1 MLIVW
6 LNTQPSC
13 CQHYFRGSEVPSGEL
28 KPKNFQE
35 NTLASFLPYPW
46 NGQRTQLEKVVGS
59 CSRLH
64 LWPCCVT
71 LAQHFPPW
79 ASFFSKM
86 KDWTKIMHRLFSMPK
101 IMCNI
106 FSTSQLVGGGWW
118 SFDDLL
124 EVDLITW
131 AVHSGNVLKME
142 KAFQTFVLNRS
153 PTLTFEGQDIEES
166 LGFCHPFPSL
176 EIVSCNF
183 LVIGGWV
190 CSEDYCEAFDF
201 ER

>member
-1 MLIVW
+1 
-6 LNTQPSC
+6 
-13 CQHYFRGSEVPSGEL
+13 
-28 KPKNFQE
+28 
-35 NTLASFLPYPW
+35 
-46 NGQRTQLEKVVGS
+46 
-59 CSRLH
+59 
-64 LWPCCVT
+64 
-71 LAQHFPPW
+71 
-79 ASFFSKM
+79 
-86 KDWTKIMHRLFSMPK
+86 MHRLFSMPK
-101 IMCNI
+101 IMRNV

-166 LGFCHPFPSL
+166 LGFCHPFRSL

-183 LVIGGWV
+183 LVIGG
-190 CSEDYCEAFDF
+190 
-201 ER
+201 